1 MIHAAALAGTIIWL
15 GLNGLLWYV
24 RPSGLLWLLGSS
36 ILGALPAHLWVH
48 ALDLRLRGF
57 ARALRLGPPSFS

>member
-36 ILGALPAHLWVH
+36 ILGAIFFRRILCLSAMV
-48 ALDLRLRGF
+48 
-57 ARALRLGPPSFS
+57 